1 MVNTQRGILF
11 MIATMTVFS
20 LQDGVSKLLALD
32 HPPIFVV
39 MIRYWAFASFVVL
52 LSQTRPGGIRAAART
67 HRPVV
72 QVIRGMLLVLQICL
86 MTYSFAAL
94 GLAETHAVMAVY
106 PLLIAAMGAILLKE
120 RVDTAQWAAIGV
132 GFVGVVVLLEPGGGV
147 FDIKAFIPLFCAG
160 IFATYSILTRW
171 VGGADAPP
179 VSFFY
184 TGVAGAVAITL
195 IGPLYWTEMSGESW
209 IWMGV
214 LCVLGMT
221 GHFLLIKAYEIAEAG
236 SLQPF
241 AYLQLVMTSVIGV
254 VAFDEVLDLPL
265 LIGAAIVV
273 GAGLFALARARQLA
287 SRERRAAKLAAG
299 AEA

>member
-11 MIATMTVFS
+11 MIVTMTVFS

-67 HRPVV
+67 NRPVV

-120 RVDTAQWAAIGV
+120 RVDAAQWAAIGV

-147 FDIKAFIPLFCAG
+147 FDIKALIPLFCAG

-171 VGGADAPP
+171 VGGVDAPP

-195 IGPLYWTEMSGESW
+195 IGPFYWTEMSAESW

-273 GAGLFALARARQLA
+273 GAGLFALARARQRA
-287 SRERRAAKLAAG
+287 SRERRAAKLSAG